1 VFAWLN
7 LIKIVFVLFL
17 LHVFCFIF
25 YRSIFQNDTK
35 PETKTTETNTDAIIA
50 VQKTS
55 VYTQTNLVDKTND
68 LENELNVLKTV
79 VKEMKDESGYIFFSI
94 NKNCIEVEIN
104 NISIAQKRES
114 LKYAPPASIID
125 KQN

>member
-1 VFAWLN
+1 MFAWLN